1 MTSTAPN
8 KHPSDWSLW
17 LAKLVMAPR
26 WHPASSDPALPRATT
41 RFARV
46 ALSRT
51 ARVATLA
58 GVVAAGLVAATRPP
72 RTAVAGDASRSS
84 AARQPSTTGDT
95 LAAAALAQRAV
106 GSLATR
112 ALPDQPPA
120 TLAQTGL
127 YADWASKTV
136 AADVLAFSPQYPLW
150 SDGATKQRWIYL
162 PSAIDAS
169 DADRWQFPVGTRI
182 WKQFSFGTRTE
193 TRYMALTASGWTY
206 ATYVWNGDVA
216 VRAPRAGTNVR
227 VSATQTHRVPS
238 DADCRACHANAKT
251 PVLGFA
257 PLQLSVDR
265 DPNAPHRELESR
277 EGVDLLS
284 LVVGGYVVGLDDI
297 APRIA
302 GAPIQRAALGYLH
315 GNCGGCH
322 RAEGPLAAVGMELAQ
337 SARGD
342 RVIATTAGVTAKF
355 APQSRL
361 QPGDAEHSLLV
372 ARMQAR
378 KTLAQMPP
386 IGTDIV
392 DAEALRLVAAW
403 IDQLAPTH

>member
-8 KHPSDWSLW
+8 KHASDWSLW
-17 LAKLVMAPR
+17 LAKLAPA
-26 WHPASSDPALPRATT
+26 PSGASSRERAATGL
-41 RFARV
+41 ARV

-51 ARVATLA
+51 VRVSAIA
-58 GVVAAGLVAATRPP
+58 GVLVAGLVTATLEP
-72 RTAVAGDASRSS
+72 RTAAAGESV
-84 AARQPSTTGDT
+84 STTGE
-95 LAAAALAQRAV
+95 LSAALAQRAV

-112 ALPDQPPA
+112 ELPGEPPA
-120 TLAQTGL
+120 TLAETGL
-127 YADWASKTV
+127 YTNDAI

-169 DADRWQFPVGTRI
+169 DADSWQFPVGTRI
-182 WKQFSFGTRTE
+182 WKQFSFGARTE

-206 ATYVWNGDVA
+206 ATYVWTGEAA
-216 VRAPRAGTNVR
+216 VRAPKRGVAVA
-227 VSATQTHRVPS
+227 VSPTQTHRVPS

-251 PVLGFA
+251 PVLGFST
-257 PLQLSVDR
+257 LQLSVDR
-265 DPNAPHRELESR
+265 DPNAPHRDLESR
-277 EGVDLLS
+277 DGVDLLS
-284 LVVGGYVVGLDDI
+284 LVVAGYVVGLDDI

-302 GAPIQRAALGYLH
+302 GAPLQRAALGYLH

-337 SARGD
+337 SAHGE
-342 RVIATTAGVTAKF
+342 RVVATTAGVVAKF
-355 APQSRL
+355 APQPRVV
-361 QPGDAEHSLLV
+361 PGDAERSLLI

-378 KTLAQMPP
+378 ASLAQMPP
-386 IGTDIV
+386 IGTDVV

-403 IDQLAPTH
+403 IDQLAPTP